1 MSHLELV
8 SESKFLFLPEML
20 KQVQH
25 DLVEKLL
32 DYFFKK
38 GKVIL
43 TQVPG
48 YLFVER
54 CDGL

>member
-1 MSHLELV
+1 MGSQFNYAQCDIVLV
-8 SESKFLFLPEML
+8 NKTEFVSYALN
-20 KQVQH
+20 
-25 DLVEKLL
+25 
-32 DYFFKK
+32 